1 MKKKIP
7 KKITLASLEKS
18 AIKYLEK
25 YSVTE
30 YQLIRML
37 KRKIIKT
44 SFFYKIKPEKD
55 FDLIK
60 LVIKKFIEIG
70 LIDDKVFSENKV
82 LTYIDKGYS
91 KKKIIF
97 NLKNKGISDENIQKG
112 MDNLEKSFVNFEL
125 LSALIYARKKK
136 IINFKKKEKNFSVN
150 KKKLLQ
156 MSQAGF
162 SYDIAIKI
170 INLNSEK
177 EFIELE
183 KYAKYGDN

>member
-1 MKKKIP
+1 
-7 KKITLASLEKS
+7 
-18 AIKYLEK
+18 
-25 YSVTE
+25 
-30 YQLIRML
+30 
-37 KRKIIKT
+37 
-44 SFFYKIKPEKD
+44 
-55 FDLIK
+55 
-60 LVIKKFIEIG
+60 
-70 LIDDKVFSENKV
+70 
-82 LTYIDKGYS
+82 
-91 KKKIIF
+91 
-97 NLKNKGISDENIQKG
+97 

-183 KYAKYGDN
+183 KYAKYDDN

>member
-7 KKITLASLEKS
+7 KKITLDTLEKS

-25 YSVTE
+25 YSVSE
-30 YQLIRML
+30 YQLIKVLR
-37 KRKIIKT
+37 RKIIKT
-44 SFFYKIKPEKD
+44 SFVYKIKPEKD
-55 FDLIK
+55 FNLIK
-60 LVIKKFIEIG
+60 LVIKKFKEIG

-82 LTYIDKGYS
+82 LTYINKGYS

-97 NLKNKGISDENIQKG
+97 NLKSKGVSDENIRKG
-112 MDNLEKSFVNFEL
+112 IDNLEKSFVNFEL
-125 LSALIYARKKK
+125 VSALIYAKKKK
-136 IINFKKKEKNFSVN
+136 IIIFQKKEKDSYED

-156 MSQAGF
+156 LSQAGF
-162 SYDIAIKI
+162 SYDIAKKI

-183 KYAKYGDN
+183 KYAKYGSD

>member
-7 KKITLASLEKS
+7 KKITLDSLEKS

-25 YSVTE
+25 YTVSE
-30 YQLIRML
+30 YQLIKVLR
-37 KRKIIKT
+37 RKIIKT
-44 SFFYKIKPEKD
+44 SFFYKTKPEKD

-60 LVIKKFIEIG
+60 LVIKKFKEIR
-70 LIDDKVFSENKV
+70 LIDDKAFSENKV

-97 NLKNKGISDENIQKG
+97 NLKSKRISDKNIQKG
-112 MDNLEKSFVNFEL
+112 IDNLEKSFVNFEL
-125 LSALIYARKKK
+125 ISALIYARKKK
-136 IINFKKKEKNFSVN
+136 IITFKKKEKDSYLD

-162 SYDIAIKI
+162 SYDIAKKI

>member
-7 KKITLASLEKS
+7 KKITLDSLEKS

-25 YSVTE
+25 YSATE
-30 YQLIRML
+30 YQLKKVLR
-37 KRKIIKT
+37 RKIIKT
-44 SFFYKIKPEKD
+44 SFFYKIDPKKD

-60 LVIKKFIEIG
+60 LIIKKFKEIG

-97 NLKNKGISDENIQKG
+97 NLKNKWISDENIQKAV
-112 MDNLEKSFVNFEL
+112 DNLEKSFVNFEL
-125 LSALIYARKKK
+125 LSALIYAHKKK
-136 IINFKKKEKNFSVN
+136 ILAFKKKEKNFYEN

-162 SYDIAIKI
+162 SYDIAKKI

-177 EFIELE
+177 EFEELK
-183 KYAKYGDN
+183 KYAKYGDD